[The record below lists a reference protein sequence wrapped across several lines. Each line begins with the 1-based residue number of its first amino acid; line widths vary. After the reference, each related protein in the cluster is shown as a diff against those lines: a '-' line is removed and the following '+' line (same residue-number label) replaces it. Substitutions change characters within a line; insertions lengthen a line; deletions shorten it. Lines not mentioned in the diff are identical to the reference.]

1 MASKEFSAL
10 EQKDIQP
17 GDYVSTPF
25 RGGSRQGY
33 VKEIVKSKEEA
44 MKNPTVTRP
53 PKIVFDDQHGHEVAH
68 NPSTLSKDESKSK
81 EEE

>member
-10 EQKDIQP
+10 EEKDIQQ

-25 RGGSRQGY
+25 RGGTRQGH
-33 VKEIVKSKEEA
+33 VKKIIKTNEEA
-44 MKNPTVTRP
+44 KEDPIV
-53 PKIVFDDQHGHEVAH
+53 VFDDQHGHEVAH

-81 EEE
+81 RDE